1 MRYRVTLF
9 LLFISTVLFIRIY
22 LLEKQDAEKNDT
34 DSDSVGLFGPDILLA
49 DRLELKGMA
58 LGEGE
63 GRLLRKKGNDQWQIE
78 KPMNWP
84 ANFYIV
90 NQILNQ
96 IQFLPKEYSFTVDSI
111 LKAGKTL
118 ADYGLQ
124 EPRLELTLGW
134 GEKHQVVAFGHPSEI
149 GNKTYLLG
157 PGRKKIYAISQQL
170 ETSLLNKLELWRSQ
184 EIFTIPV
191 IEIGSISLEINDSG
205 SLTKIR
211 LEKTGDAWKLEAPI
225 KADADTSLVNERINV
240 LQGVKALGF
249 LRGKSGQEAEEALL
263 KPLIRITLNGTTQ
276 GQTLE
281 LAEPL
286 EEGKPFL
293 YAKFDAYPTTYFI
306 VSADPFDNLQQ
317 AQTYFRQKQ
326 FLDFELTQISNI
338 RIEAEDSQVSLQ
350 KLERGDWQVQEA
362 GEARWLQA
370 ENPVVQKLLEF
381 LATAKALSFPHDA
394 PSQADLQRLGL
405 ESPLRTVTLSRG
417 QNTEPISLLFGQT
430 ESGETLYAK
439 LADNPFVYEVDNSM
453 IDQLKPDPLHYRDR
467 RLFPDNPVPEGATL
481 KELTASTFPDQT
493 ILLAYPWGK
502 TDSTAEVPSSP
513 GTPIDPV
520 IQELENARVALVL
533 DLGNH
538 IRDLSVKRF
547 MMQGFNEKYFEA
559 QEEKTAWRYQIDATY
574 KLPEGNDPA
583 EQKFT
588 LLLTKRISGTLQGG
602 GHAAS
607 GTAFTLQQKTI
618 DRLHKILPG
627 ASPPPEYRKPQK
639 EKPSGPVDKP
649 ENTPG
654 IPKN

>member
-9 LLFISTVLFIRIY
+9 LLVISTVLFIRIY
-22 LLEKQDAEKNDT
+22 LLEKEDSQKNDT
-34 DSDSVGLFGPDILLA
+34 EPDSVGLFGPDILLA

-58 LGEGE
+58 LGEDE
-63 GRLLRKKGNDQWQIE
+63 ERLLRKKGNGQWQIE

-90 NQILNQ
+90 NQVLNQ

-134 GEKHQVVAFGHPSEI
+134 GEKQQVVAFGHPSEI
-149 GNKTYLLG
+149 GRKTYLLG
-157 PGRKKIYAISQQL
+157 PGRKKIYAIGQQL
-170 ETSLLNKLELWRSQ
+170 ETSLLQKLELWRSQ

-211 LEKTGDAWKLEAPI
+211 LEKTGEAWKLEAPI

-249 LRGKSGQEAEEALL
+249 LRGKPGQEAEEALL
-263 KPLIRITLNGTTQ
+263 TPLIRITLNGTTQ

-293 YAKFDAYPTTYFI
+293 YAKFNAYPTTYFI
-306 VSADPFDNLQQ
+306 VSDGPFDNLQQ

-326 FLDFELTQISNI
+326 FLDFEVTQISNI
-338 RIEAEDSQVSLQ
+338 KIEAEDSQVSLQ
-350 KLERGDWQVQEA
+350 KLERGDWQVQEV

-381 LATAKALSFPHDA
+381 LTTAKALSFPHDA

-417 QNTEPISLLFGQT
+417 QDTKPISLLFGRA

-439 LADNPFVYEVDNSM
+439 LADNLFVYEVENSM
-453 IDQLKPDPLHYRDR
+453 IDQFDPHPLHYRDR
-467 RLFPDNPVPEGATL
+467 KLFPDNPVPDGATL
-481 KELTASTFPDQT
+481 KELKVSTFPDQT

-502 TDSTAEVPSSP
+502 TDSPADVPSSP

-520 IQELENARVALVL
+520 VKELENARVALVL

-538 IRDLSVKRF
+538 IRNLSVKGF
-547 MMQGFNEKYFEA
+547 MKQGFNEKYFVA
-559 QEEKTAWRYQIDATY
+559 QEEKTAWRYQLDVTY

-588 LLLTKRISGTLQGG
+588 LLLTERISGTLQGG

-607 GTAFTLQQKTI
+607 GTTFTLQQKTI
-618 DRLHKILPG
+618 DQLHKILPG

-639 EKPSGPVDKP
+639 EKPSGPIEKP
-649 ENTPG
+649 EDTPG